1 MRPAAFRRAP
11 IGPAE
16 WSLPKQLE
24 LLNGWFYTDGGSV
37 VLEVRDETGAQYRI
51 GLGLSH
57 GRRTGGWRLIFR
69 DWQIAFTSAE
79 HIAILHLL
87 KNASVAPSPEPP
99 VRVQTGEMGTQN
111 PTIIGDDLK
120 KLLPL
125 SAFRFPLSVFR
136 FTVPSLR
143 GRSDCYYQR
152 RLDR

>member
-1 MRPAAFRRAP
+1 M
-11 IGPAE
+11 
-16 WSLPKQLE
+16 SLPKQLE
-24 LLNGWFYTDGGSV
+24 LLNGWFYTGGGSV

-87 KNASVAPSPEPP
+87 KNESVAPSPEPP
-99 VRVQTGEMGTQN
+99 VCMQTGEMGTQN

-120 KLLPL
+120 KLFSL
-125 SAFRFPLSVFR
+125 SAFRFPLSV
-136 FTVPSLR
+136 LR
-143 GRSDCYYQR
+143 CLHCAVEAIVITNGAWIGEFLNVEQGSRAD
-152 RLDR
+152 D